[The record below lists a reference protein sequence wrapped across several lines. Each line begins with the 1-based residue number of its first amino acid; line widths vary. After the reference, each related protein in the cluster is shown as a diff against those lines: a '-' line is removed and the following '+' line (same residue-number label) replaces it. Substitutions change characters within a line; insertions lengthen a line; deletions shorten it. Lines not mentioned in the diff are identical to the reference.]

1 MPTPPADVAH
11 LLRRAGFGGSAARI
25 AELSALDRPALVDA
39 VLSTTAS
46 PSDAAP
52 ASTGNALIAEWTQT
66 QDLSTW
72 WLKRM
77 ITSPTPIVEK
87 MTLFWHGHFA
97 SSQDKVNRTLYL
109 YRQNHTYRVNALGS
123 FKYLAHQMAIQPA
136 MLSYL
141 DNDANVKGAPNQNFA
156 RELMELFLLGVGNY
170 SEDDVIAS
178 ARAWTGHG
186 INDNTKTYQFN
197 GMQHDYELKTF
208 FGTTKAW
215 DGPEIIDEILTNTL
229 KRVIA
234 ARFITRKLW
243 TFFAYANP
251 SDTIVNTLAATFW
264 TSGFSITALLRAL
277 FLRDEFWSTTARQAL
292 VRSPIEYVVNIMR
305 QMGLT
310 PEEANPEWHLR
321 DMGQQ
326 LFYPPNVSGWKPNGY
341 WLSTSSASA
350 RAEFAQRVA
359 FVLYGKGSLNGLWVS
374 YPGFAVNQVLDL
386 AGISDAS
393 ANTKKVLLDYGNAQ
407 KARATW
413 PMRTGLCALALLS
426 PESQLA

>member
-1 MPTPPADVAH
+1 MPTPAADVAH

-25 AELSALDRPALVDA
+25 TELSALDRPALVDA
-39 VLSTTAS
+39 VLSTVGT
-46 PSDAAP
+46 PDDAPP
-52 ASTGNALIAEWTQT
+52 ASTGNTLVSEWQQT

-77 ITSPTPIVEK
+77 ISSPTPIVEK
-87 MTLFWHGHFA
+87 MTLFWHGHFV
-97 SSQDKVNRTLYL
+97 SSQDKVSKTLWM
-109 YRQNHTYRVNALGS
+109 YRQNHTYRANVLGS
-123 FKYLAHQMAIQPA
+123 FRYLAQSMAIQPA

-170 SEDDVIAS
+170 TEDDIIAS

-186 INDNTKTYQFN
+186 ISDVTKAYKFN
-197 GMQHDYELKTF
+197 GMQHDYQNKTF

-215 DGPEIIDEILTNTL
+215 DGPDIISEILTNTT
-229 KRVIA
+229 KRVIV

-264 TSGFSITALLRAL
+264 TSGFSIAALLRAL
-277 FLRDEFWSTTARQAL
+277 FLRDEFWSATARQAL
-292 VRSPIEYVVNIMR
+292 VRSPVEYVVNIMR
-305 QMGLT
+305 QTGLT
-310 PEEANPEWHLR
+310 PEEAHPEWYLR
-321 DMGQQ
+321 DMGQE
-326 LFYPPNVSGWKPNGY
+326 LFYPPNVAGWKPNGY

-350 RAEFAQRVA
+350 RAEFAQHA
-359 FVLYGKGSLNGLWVS
+359 AWALNGKGSLNGLYVA
-374 YPGFAVNQVLDL
+374 YPALAVDQVLTL
-386 AGISDAS
+386 AGISDVS
-393 ANTKKVLLDYGNAQ
+393 ANTKQVLRDYANAQ
-407 KARATW
+407 KAIATW
-413 PMRTGLCALALLS
+413 PMRTGLTTLALLS